1 MTIFLL
7 IGLGL
12 FLATFVG
19 MFALIGWRMREM
31 EPTDQTFRAWETA
44 AVSIPLEFKAKRFR
58 HPWLEGKY
66 RKRDVKIAALLMG
79 GDETEFDRTIYT
91 ASHTNHKIPE
101 LRLLPSQQL
110 IENTNALPTPFD
122 QCFEI
127 KCNSPKLAN
136 FIFFDQNLQEEL
148 LTLDLPTLRIGRR
161 NVSLSEDQITLD
173 AEKMRDRLELLTAL
187 AERIDRA
194 REIL

>member
-1 MTIFLL
+1 MTIFLW

-12 FLATFVG
+12 FLAVFVG

-31 EPTDQTFRAWETA
+31 EPSDQTFRAWETA

-79 GDETEFDRTIYT
+79 GSETTFDRTIYT
-91 ASHTNHKIPE
+91 ASHTNQKIPA

-110 IENTNALPTPFD
+110 IDNDPPLPTQFN

-127 KCNSPKLAN
+127 KCSSPKLAK
-136 FIFFDQNLQEEL
+136 FLFFDQNLQEEL
-148 LTLDLPTLRIGRR
+148 IALDLPTLRIGTR
-161 NVSLSEDQITLD
+161 NVSLTEDQVTLD
-173 AEKMRDRLELLTAL
+173 AEKMRNRLELLTAL